1 MLDRVFDM
9 FTQDR
14 QAREKVHGGLGLGLT
29 IVKSLVDLHGG
40 SIHALSEGPGQ
51 GSEFV
56 IRLPLAAEAAERA
69 EGPSEYGAVP
79 ARTGRRILIV
89 DDNVDAAHLM
99 ADVLEAVGHDT
110 RLAYDGP
117 AALHIAADFQP
128 HAALLDL
135 GLPIMDGYEIAEQL
149 LARSSI
155 VTPILIAVTG
165 YGQISDQERTRAAGF
180 RAHVVKPVDVPRLMS
195 LIDQLLTTQ
204 PAS

>member
-1 MLDRVFDM
+1 M

-14 QAREKVHGGLGLGLT
+14 QAREKVHGGLGVGLT

-40 SIHALSEGPGQ
+40 SIHALSEGPGH

-69 EGPSEYGAVP
+69 EGPRESGAVP

-99 ADVLEAVGHDT
+99 ADVLEAVGHET

-117 AALHIAADFQP
+117 AALDIAADFQP

-149 LARSSI
+149 RARSSP

-165 YGQISDQERTRAAGF
+165 YGQN
-180 RAHVVKPVDVPRLMS
+180 
-195 LIDQLLTTQ
+195 
-204 PAS
+204 